1 MGWMQGKA
9 GQPEPNQPK
18 SHKPQTGEQPRR
30 KQEGG
35 ADGGPGHGC
44 SGKKGPN
51 VPLNVK
57 TQLSGVL
64 AKKTLFLDRKL
75 EAL

>member
-44 SGKKGPN
+44 SGEKR
-51 VPLNVK
+51 
-57 TQLSGVL
+57 
-64 AKKTLFLDRKL
+64 AKCTYERENPIIRGFG
-75 EAL
+75 